1 MLNAETRLAVLS
13 QKWRSEAESIK
24 APLESAV
31 PRKRWK
37 ERPRDSSEWGNLRL
51 LTPEE
56 EKQTADWRCFLWLWC
71 VWPHSHDQRD
81 KKKKSREGSLSRQN
95 RISTLSGNIR
105 LKQRK
110 LFNSCVIHS
119 VSGVQGNPETMDM
132 FNNFLWF
139 LIPSSYHHS

>member
-1 MLNAETRLAVLS
+1 MLNAETRLAALS
-13 QKWRSEAESIK
+13 QKWGSQAENIK
-24 APLESAV
+24 ASLESAV

-37 ERPRDSSEWGNLRL
+37 EQARDSSEWGNLSL

-56 EKQTADWRCFLWLWC
+56 EKQTAHWRGFLWLWC
-71 VWPHSHDQRD
+71 VWPHSHNQRD
-81 KKKKSREGSLSRQN
+81 IKKQREGTLSRQN

-110 LFNSCVIHS
+110 LFNSCVFRS

-139 LIPSSYHHS
+139 LIPSSYCHS